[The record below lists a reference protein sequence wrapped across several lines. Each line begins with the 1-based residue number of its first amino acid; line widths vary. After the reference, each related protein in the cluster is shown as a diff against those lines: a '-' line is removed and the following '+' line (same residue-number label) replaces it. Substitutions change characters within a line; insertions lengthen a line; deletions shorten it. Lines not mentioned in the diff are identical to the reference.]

1 MNRTERRN
9 CEKAL
14 AKLMKAGPDECMVC
28 GKNFAHNSKTFGG
41 MTYQKKTVLAGEC
54 CAQTLEAVLGQ
65 GIYLTRGV
73 DGMLAAKK
81 AGITGNKK
89 AASAT
94 DIDNAV
100 GVLQEHFTKLD
111 NFSDSIRR
119 QGGLTSHPMN
129 ISVADNP
136 WKSDDAAW
144 FASHPKRSHRLR
156 PLFEEEAAT
165 LPAGIKT
172 ANIPENHRLEI
183 LVRQVQVGARIRVI
197 FVRNV
202 EFPIPDSEEVIH
214 AMFDVVSQPGKQGT
228 AISPD
233 EIAALARKYGGDRSE
248 ASH

>member
-1 MNRTERRN
+1 MACWQRRKQGLPEIRRLHPPRTLTML
-9 CEKAL
+9 L
-14 AKLMKAGPDECMVC
+14 ARSRSILR
-28 GKNFAHNSKTFGG
+28 SWT
-41 MTYQKKTVLAGEC
+41 TSRIRY
-54 CAQTLEAVLGQ
+54 
-65 GIYLTRGV
+65 
-73 DGMLAAKK
+73 AAK
-81 AGITGNKK
+81 
-89 AASAT
+89 
-94 DIDNAV
+94 
-100 GVLQEHFTKLD
+100 
-111 NFSDSIRR
+111 
-119 QGGLTSHPMN
+119 GGLTSHPMN